1 MKVDG
6 GIQVID
12 IKNIFIVMG
21 LEVIFFFGIMI
32 DEDIIVLFIGVL
44 FLKKVLEKMVVIG
57 VGVIGVEL
65 GLVW

>member
-1 MKVDG
+1 
-6 GIQVID
+6 
-12 IKNIFIVMG
+12 MG